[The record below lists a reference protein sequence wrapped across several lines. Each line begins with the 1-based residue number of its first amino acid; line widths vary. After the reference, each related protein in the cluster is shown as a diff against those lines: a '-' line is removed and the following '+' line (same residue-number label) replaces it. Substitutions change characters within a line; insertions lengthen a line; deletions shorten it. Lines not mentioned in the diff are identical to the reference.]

1 VKPAVLFDEI
11 AARKKTVYR
20 RNTVGWLAAWRRWR
34 RQRRRPPRAAA
45 AIDVPHGNIVC
56 GVRADEREAITM
68 VRVTGQAYAPTL
80 LRGSTVSL
88 TTNAVPL
95 ELLVG
100 MLDQPGALN
109 LAGIDVVNSGHRVRR
124 GSGYPPLYSTL
135 LADRPAAGRR
145 ETHLIVRLD
154 ITNSVP
160 GLRYRHSIGAAAAAA
175 TERIIN
181 ALVQEGIRASA
192 LSAEELDTAL
202 DALGARLAVAP
213 TPPEPQR
220 EPDDIEGGAPVVSAR
235 ASAGATRTLAKP
247 AVEAGWRTI
256 KAHPGF
262 LTSYYFSPEDITSA
276 ALHQMWALRSDGI
289 VQTTSLWKNRFTEAD
304 GGGPVMVSALV
315 RTDDPQRPP
324 QPPTLYLNPLPGGQY
339 AATLRSA
346 PTARPRLNIPARRLG
361 NPADLQI
368 PIGSTGVLVGAALRD
383 DRAVDPR
390 VHRDDLVMWALT
402 DPHRA
407 TRIVMNTGEYFVR
420 QLLIRAAAVGELI
433 AIYSNTPDRWIG
445 LSQPNIA
452 VVERRH
458 GPEFVPSIIVN
469 DRPTTPPSAGLSSTV
484 ITLGRGDDAGGPYPD
499 IRFVQTSRESVRIT
513 TATRSMDVAIVAF
526 RQEQAWMGL

>member
-1 VKPAVLFDEI
+1 M
-11 AARKKTVYR
+11 
-20 RNTVGWLAAWRRWR
+20 
-34 RQRRRPPRAAA
+34 
-45 AIDVPHGNIVC
+45 VC
-56 GVRADEREAITM
+56 
-68 VRVTGQAYAPTL
+68 VTGQAYAPTL

-124 GSGYPPLYSTL
+124 GSGYPPFYSTL

-192 LSAEELDTAL
+192 LSAGELDTAL
-202 DALGARLAVAP
+202 DELGARLAVAP

-256 KAHPGF
+256 NAHPGF
-262 LTSYYFSPEDITSA
+262 LTSYYFSPEDITTA
-276 ALHQMWALRSDGI
+276 ALHQMWALRSDDI
-289 VQTTSLWKNRFTEAD
+289 VQTTSFWKNRFTEAD
-304 GGGPVMVSALV
+304 GAGPVMVSALGRASAHQILICFGDPVKVGSPLSFLFLVLDGAQAWGGGAVV
-315 RTDDPQRPP
+315 RGQGGAPAAQRGRTALMPARIPP
-324 QPPTLYLNPLPGGQY
+324 HADG
-339 AATLRSA
+339 
-346 PTARPRLNIPARRLG
+346 PARRG
-361 NPADLQI
+361 
-368 PIGSTGVLVGAALRD
+368 
-383 DRAVDPR
+383 
-390 VHRDDLVMWALT
+390 
-402 DPHRA
+402 
-407 TRIVMNTGEYFVR
+407 
-420 QLLIRAAAVGELI
+420 
-433 AIYSNTPDRWIG
+433 
-445 LSQPNIA
+445 
-452 VVERRH
+452 
-458 GPEFVPSIIVN
+458 
-469 DRPTTPPSAGLSSTV
+469 
-484 ITLGRGDDAGGPYPD
+484 
-499 IRFVQTSRESVRIT
+499 
-513 TATRSMDVAIVAF
+513 
-526 RQEQAWMGL
+526 

>member
-1 VKPAVLFDEI
+1 MARTGAGEGGDEVDQSGVELGDLGCGGAFLGAEHRGGAGESEQWAGDVAGEDEVDPTEIDRPAAVDEVDAVQVLRGRGQQVAGGVEE
-11 AARKKTVYR
+11 AV
-20 RNTVGWLAAWRRWR
+20 
-34 RQRRRPPRAAA
+34 
-45 AIDVPHGNIVC
+45 GNIVC
-56 GVRADEREAITM
+56 GLRADEREAITM
-68 VRVTGQAYAPTL
+68 VCVTGQAYAPTL

-192 LSAEELDTAL
+192 LSAGELDTAL
-202 DALGARLAVAP
+202 DELGARLAVAP

-256 KAHPGF
+256 NAHPGF
-262 LTSYYFSPEDITSA
+262 LTSYYFSPEDITTA
-276 ALHQMWALRSDGI
+276 ALHQMWALRSDDI
-289 VQTTSLWKNRFTEAD
+289 VQTTSFWKNRFTEAD
-304 GGGPVMVSALV
+304 GAGPVMVSALG
-315 RTDDPQRPP
+315 RASAHQILICFGDPRKGWESVVFSVLGPRRRPG
-324 QPPTLYLNPLPGGQY
+324 LGRWGRGPGS
-339 AATLRSA
+339 RWS
-346 PTARPRLNIPARRLG
+346 ARR
-361 NPADLQI
+361 
-368 PIGSTGVLVGAALRD
+368 AAR
-383 DRAVDPR
+383 
-390 VHRDDLVMWALT
+390 T
-402 DPHRA
+402 
-407 TRIVMNTGEYFVR
+407 N
-420 QLLIRAAAVGELI
+420 
-433 AIYSNTPDRWIG
+433 G
-445 LSQPNIA
+445 L
-452 VVERRH
+452 
-458 GPEFVPSIIVN
+458 
-469 DRPTTPPSAGLSSTV
+469 
-484 ITLGRGDDAGGPYPD
+484 DAGADP
-499 IRFVQTSRESVRIT
+499 
-513 TATRSMDVAIVAF
+513 AAC
-526 RQEQAWMGL
+526 